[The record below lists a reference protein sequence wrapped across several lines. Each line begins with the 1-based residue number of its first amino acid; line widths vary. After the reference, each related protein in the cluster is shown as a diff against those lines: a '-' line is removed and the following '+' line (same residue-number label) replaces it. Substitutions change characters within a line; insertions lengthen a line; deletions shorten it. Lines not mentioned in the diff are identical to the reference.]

1 MFIESPRAARPFP
14 VWMLL
19 LLTLI
24 LLGNI
29 AALVSIG
36 LLPDEAYYWVWSQ
49 RLGLSYFDHP
59 PLVAWLMHPLTVLF
73 GSGVLVI
80 RAQSVLSWL
89 VGAVVAYDFARRLYG
104 ERRAGGLAVLV
115 WASLPIVQVGFH
127 ILTPDNP
134 LIIFTWLT
142 YYLAYRTVAEGR
154 PRLWLATGLCMG
166 LALLAKYPAVV
177 VLAGL
182 FLTLLLSRA
191 GRRQL
196 AQPWP
201 WLGALLALLL
211 FVPVVVWNW
220 RHDWISFA
228 FQLGHGVHQAVAT
241 DPGKMFLLFLGGQL
255 VAAMPWTF
263 LAMAWSSLAP
273 GDWRGR
279 LSGYDRWL
287 LGSGFWL
294 PLIVFGIAGLTA
306 DSGPNWPETAYVPGT
321 ILLAGALSRWLYPPA
336 RARSGARP
344 LLLGAVI
351 LLTVCSF
358 TLVDMMR
365 FPHYLDKIGAAGITA
380 KRTQLSQSY
389 GWGQVKTEL
398 LRLLPQV
405 EKNHPEA
412 GRCGIIVDNHA
423 TAGMVAWLLRAPNR
437 VGVTMDTRVS
447 QYHLWERD
455 RPTPPGHLCLYMQ
468 KFDAESTTAAQIPAE
483 VTLPEGKWRRID
495 VVNVRN
501 PDLSHR
507 WYAFYVPEAPGS
519 VPAKP

>member
-1 MFIESPRAARPFP
+1 MFVESQRAARPFP
-14 VWMLL
+14 GWLL
-19 LLTLI
+19 LLLVLI

-29 AALVSIG
+29 AALISIG

-59 PLVAWLMHPLTVLF
+59 PLVAWLMYPLTALF

-80 RAQSVLSWL
+80 RLEAVASWL

-115 WASLPIVQVGFH
+115 WSSLPIVQVGFH
-127 ILTPDNP
+127 ILTPDSP

-142 YYLAYRTVAEGR
+142 YYLAYRTVAEQR
-154 PRLWLATGLCMG
+154 PRLWPLTGLCAG
-166 LALLAKYPAVV
+166 LALLAKYPAVL
-177 VLAGL
+177 VLASL
-182 FLTLLLSRA
+182 FMTLLLSRE

-201 WLGALLALLL
+201 WLGATLALLL

-263 LAMAWSSLAP
+263 LAMAWTSLVPAP
-273 GDWRGR
+273 PGR
-279 LSGYDRWL
+279 RPDGYVRLL
-287 LGSGFWL
+287 LGTGFWL
-294 PLIVFGIAGLTA
+294 PLIIFGTAGLTTY
-306 DSGPNWPETAYVPGT
+306 SGPNWPETAYVPGT
-321 ILLAGALSRWLYPPA
+321 VLLAGALSRWLYPPA
-336 RARSGARP
+336 RVRAGARP
-344 LLLGAVI
+344 LLQGLVI
-351 LLTVCSF
+351 VLVLFAF
-358 TLVDMMR
+358 TLVDLMR
-365 FPHYLDKIGAAGITA
+365 FPHYLDKIGVTAMTA

-389 GWGQVKTEL
+389 GWGQVNTALE
-398 LRLLPQV
+398 RILPPV
-405 EKNHPEA
+405 EKGHPEA
-412 GRCGIIVDNHA
+412 GQCGIIVDNHA
-423 TAGMVAWLLRAPNR
+423 TAAMVAWLLRAPDR

-455 RPTPPGHLCLYMQ
+455 RPTAPGHLCLYIA
-468 KFDAESTTAAQIPAE
+468 KYDAEATQKDLIPE
-483 VTLPEGKWRRID
+483 QVTLPEGSWRRID
-495 VVNVRN
+495 VVDVRN

-507 WYAFYVPEAPGS
+507 WYAFFVPEHPS
-519 VPAKP
+519 VPAAP